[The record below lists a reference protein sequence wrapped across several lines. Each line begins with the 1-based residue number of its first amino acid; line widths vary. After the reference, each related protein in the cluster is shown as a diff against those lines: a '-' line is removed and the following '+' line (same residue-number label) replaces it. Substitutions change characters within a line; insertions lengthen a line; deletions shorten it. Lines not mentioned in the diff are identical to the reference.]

1 METIQLIISKNDFD
15 ILKDH
20 LKLSTNLS
28 EFNKQK
34 LMQELDAAQ
43 VLENKDLPADVVRLE
58 SEVKIE
64 NIETKKVFNFKL
76 VMPAEANM
84 QKQKLSVFAPI
95 GIALLGYR
103 TGAEVEW
110 EMPDGV
116 KKFKIVEVKNDI

>member
-1 METIQLIISKNDFD
+1 METSQLIISKKDYD

-34 LMQELDAAQ
+34 LEQELNAAQ
-43 VLENKDLPADVVRLE
+43 VLEGQDLPADVVSIE
-58 SEVKIE
+58 SFVTIE
-64 NIETKKVFNFKL
+64 SVDNKKTFTFQL

-84 QKQKLSVFAPI
+84 TKKKLSVFAPI

-103 TGAEVEW
+103 TGALVEW

-116 KKFKIVEVKNDI
+116 KKFKIIEVKK

>member
-1 METIQLIISKNDFD
+1 METLQLMISKSDFD

-34 LMQELDAAQ
+34 LSQELDAAQ
-43 VLENKDLPADVVRLE
+43 VMKDSDLPADVVRLE

-64 NIETKKVFNFKL
+64 NIETGKVFNFKL

-103 TGAEVEW
+103 PGAEVEW
-110 EMPDGV
+110 EMPDGL
-116 KKFKIVEVKNDI
+116 KKFKIIEVKN